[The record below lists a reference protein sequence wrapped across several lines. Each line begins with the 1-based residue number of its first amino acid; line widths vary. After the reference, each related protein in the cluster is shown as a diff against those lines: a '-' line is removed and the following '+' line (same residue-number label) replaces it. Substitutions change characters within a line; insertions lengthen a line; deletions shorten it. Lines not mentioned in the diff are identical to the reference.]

1 MQLTRSLLSEV
12 AIGLSMILERMDGN
26 NDANLLVL
34 RLKGMPFTYK

>member
-12 AIGLSMILERMDGN
+12 AIGLSVILERMDGK

-34 RLKGMPFTYK
+34 R